1 MISFK
6 KFIENRTN
14 RPQSE
19 PSYGNFSNMN
29 SQYIKEGTKIY
40 RGVRLP
46 VESRK
51 MKIRDILIQGTEFKK
66 NKGQSDP
73 WSLEFPVAERF
84 ATGSAISSQGYL
96 LGKENT
102 VNIIVEAE
110 LDGPNRDQIDW
121 KQWGKTILGHGV
133 SKGSD
138 VESYWNPHKIG
149 QVGIEDSHI
158 ENEVPIL
165 HSAYPTLKLIAI
177 YVKNPETKKWTKKT
191 EPEILG

>member
-6 KFIENRTN
+6 QFLENRTI
-14 RPQSE
+14 RPQVE
-19 PSYGNFSNMN
+19 PPYGNFSNMN

-40 RGVRLP
+40 RGIRLP

-51 MKIRDILIQGTEFKK
+51 MKIRDVLIQGTQFKMNK
-66 NKGQSDP
+66 NQSDP

-84 ATGSAISSQGYL
+84 AKGSAIDSQGYS
-96 LGKENT
+96 LGIKNT

-121 KQWGKTILGHGV
+121 KYWGKTILGHGV
-133 SKGSD
+133 SKGSG

-149 QVGIEDSHI
+149 QVGIEDAHI

-165 HSAYPTLKLIAI
+165 HSAYPTLKLKAL
-177 YVKNPETKKWTKKT
+177 YVKNPETDKWTKKT
-191 EPEILG
+191 DPEILG